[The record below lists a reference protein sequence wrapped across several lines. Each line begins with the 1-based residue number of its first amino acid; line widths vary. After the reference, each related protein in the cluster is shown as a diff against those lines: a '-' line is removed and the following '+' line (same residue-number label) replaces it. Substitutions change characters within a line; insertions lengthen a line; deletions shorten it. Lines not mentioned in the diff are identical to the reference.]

1 MPAMSGRAILHVD
14 MDAFF
19 AAVEQRDD
27 PALRGQPVL
36 IGGRGPRSVVA
47 TASYEARA
55 FGCRSAMPMSRA
67 LRLCPKAIVV
77 PPRGAAYGEASRQV
91 FELFREITPLVE
103 PLSVDEAFLD
113 VTASR
118 RSLGPATRIA
128 ETLRCAIRET
138 VGLTAS
144 VGVAPNKFI
153 AKLASE
159 RDKPDG
165 LTVVRPAQVEAFLAG
180 LSVRAIPGVGPKTQA
195 RLEAV
200 GIRTTDDVR
209 AWGRDRLVARL
220 GEFGQTLHDR
230 AMGIDDRPV
239 VPDHEAKSIG
249 QECTFG
255 EDVEDPEEVTGVLR
269 AHAEEVASRL
279 RRHGLLAGTMA
290 VKIRFGDF
298 QTITRSRRITPPT
311 HRTDRLVEVAV
322 SLFEQWT
329 QEGFEPVRL
338 IGATAAG
345 LAKPD
350 AQGLLFEDPDDV
362 KATRL
367 DEAVDLIRDRFG
379 RGAIQRGPRGS
390 LTPPPLRDGRL
401 SGGSS

>member
-1 MPAMSGRAILHVD
+1 MRAMSARAILHVD

-27 PALRGQPVL
+27 PRLRGQPVL

-128 ETLRCAIRET
+128 ESLRCAIRET
-138 VGLTAS
+138 VELTAS
-144 VGVAPNKFI
+144 VGVAPNKFL

-165 LTVVRPAQVEAFLAG
+165 LTVVRPEQVEDFLAG
-180 LSVRAIPGVGPKTQA
+180 LPVRAMPGVGPKTQA

-209 AWGRDRLVARL
+209 AWGPDRLLARL

-230 AMGIDDRPV
+230 AMGRDDRPV

-255 EDVEDPEEVTGVLR
+255 EDVEDPAEVTGVLR
-269 AHAEEVASRL
+269 AHAEEVATRL
-279 RRHGLLAGTMA
+279 RRHGLLAGTIA

-298 QTITRSRRITPPT
+298 QTITRSRRINPPT

-322 SLFEQWT
+322 ALFEQWAH
-329 QEGFEPVRL
+329 EGFEPVRL

-350 AQGLLFEDPDDV
+350 AQGLLFEDPEDV